1 MRPLKL
7 TMSAFGPYADEV
19 TIDFSLLGTS
29 GIYLICGD
37 TGAGKTTIFDAI
49 SFALF
54 DRPSGEFRQSR
65 NLRSDFAAPGV
76 KTFVELEFEHGGSRY
91 RIRRNPAYERPKL
104 RGKGVTTEG
113 PDASLENLS
122 RPDEAPVNRPSAVN
136 ERVRE
141 LLGIDRG
148 QFSQIV
154 MIAQGDFR
162 RLLAADTKERSAILR
177 RLFGTAPYLDFERAL
192 EARRKKLD
200 EKGRSI
206 HDNVRG
212 VMGMIAVEGDESR
225 AETLAHA
232 RDSESPDVDSLLSL
246 LAAQDDYDGKL
257 LSTLGA
263 QLRDVRAQKD
273 RVSALVE
280 RVRQVDVTR
289 RDIKVE
295 ADALAVAEGLAGKR
309 RRELAEWEA
318 REPEARDLADRV
330 AVLRGE
336 LPRYEELDRARE
348 QTEAGRRDLANASS
362 SCART
367 QRERD
372 EAEATLQ
379 RARDRREHLAG
390 VGAELERTR
399 AARTEA
405 ERALERAQKAVSDC
419 RELERRDGE
428 VTAARKSAGKAAA
441 RLESEERDLREAE
454 RVSFDIESTV
464 RRLTDAPERLA
475 RVEAELA
482 ELTRLSRQASQTLSK
497 IRLREKGVADARR
510 AWEDA
515 SSAQKAAGD
524 AFDEAQRVYARTERA
539 FFDGQAGIMASELA
553 DGQACPVCGSKVHP
567 APARLAGHVPTQDEV
582 RSTREA
588 ADASRRRLEEASS
601 STSRA
606 SAILSS
612 SQAEL
617 DLLTQTEG
625 DAKKVSERILELE
638 GKVDDAERK
647 RSSTKE
653 DAKSLEESR
662 KALEA
667 AHAKLDAAR
676 HAVDAARSAKS
687 EADAR
692 LGRASVSLREFKRT
706 VEVGDAAEA
715 SERLES
721 AREALAK
728 EKRGEEH
735 LRSLVE
741 ERKRLD
747 SEIPELASAAKEA
760 EARLDSARSNEETS
774 RTTLSRLEAKAQALA
789 QGLSLRSRHDAEFK
803 AKELDERRSKIEA
816 GVDVAKASL
825 ETALR
830 DVEAR
835 KRTRKALEQQLSAL
849 VDGLGVVDSET
860 LSDKA
865 RELEHER
872 EGLEE
877 RSSAIGSR
885 RKSNRE
891 VSRRLEELDARYG
904 EVSETYGEVS
914 ALAYTAAGR
923 LAGKERLSFETYLQA
938 RWFDRVID
946 AANRRLDVMTNGRFE
961 LERHKGQ
968 RVGAAQSGLD
978 LDVRDTFTGKPR
990 PASTLSGG
998 ESFKASLSL
1007 ALGLSDVVQASAGGV
1022 RLDAMFVDEGFGT
1035 LDEESL
1041 GLAVRTLSEL
1051 SGSNK
1056 LVGIISHVE
1065 ELKESIDSKIV
1076 VESTR
1081 DGSHAHIELG

>member
-65 NLRSDFAAPGV
+65 NLRSDFAAPDV
-76 KTFVELEFEHGGSRY
+76 KTFVELEFEHGGNRY

-104 RGKGVTTEG
+104 RGKGVTTES

-136 ERVRE
+136 DRVRE
-141 LLGIDRG
+141 LLGIDRS

-206 HDNVRG
+206 RDNVRG
-212 VMGMIAVEGDESR
+212 VMGMIAVEGDEGRS
-225 AETLAHA
+225 ETLAWA
-232 RDSESPDVDSLLSL
+232 RDSESPEVDSLLSL
-246 LAAQDDYDGKL
+246 LAEQDDYDGKF
-257 LSTLGA
+257 LSTLDA

-273 RVSALVE
+273 RVSVLIE
-280 RVRQVDVTR
+280 RARQVDVTR

-318 REPEARDLADRV
+318 REPEARDLADRI
-330 AVLRGE
+330 AVLKGE
-336 LPRYEELDRARE
+336 LPRYEELDHARE
-348 QTEAGRRDLANASS
+348 QAEAGRRDLVDASS
-362 SCART
+362 SCAKA
-367 QRERD
+367 QRELD
-372 EAEATLQ
+372 EAEARLQ
-379 RARDRREHLAG
+379 EARDRRDRLAG
-390 VGAELERTR
+390 VGADLERAR

-405 ERALERAQKAVSDC
+405 ERALEQAQKDVSDC
-419 RELERRDGE
+419 RELERRERE
-428 VTAARKSAGKAAA
+428 VTAARRLAEDAAA
-441 RLESEERDLREAE
+441 RLDSEEKDLGKAE
-454 RVSFDIESTV
+454 RVASDIESTV
-464 RRLTDAPERLA
+464 TRLSDAPERLA
-475 RVEAELA
+475 RAEARLA
-482 ELTRLSRQASQTLSK
+482 DLRRLTQQASQTLSK
-497 IRLREKGVADARR
+497 IRSREKGVADARR

-515 SSAQKAAGD
+515 GDAQKDAGD
-524 AFDEAQRVYARTERA
+524 AFDEAQRVYASTERA

-567 APARLAGHVPTQDEV
+567 ALARLAWHVPTQDEV
-582 RSTREA
+582 KSAREA
-588 ADASRRRLEEASS
+588 ADASRRRLEAASS

-606 SAILSS
+606 GAILSS
-612 SQAEL
+612 AQAEL
-617 DLLTQTEG
+617 DLLTQAEG
-625 DAKKVSERILELE
+625 DAKTVSERISELKDKTE
-638 GKVDDAERK
+638 DAECK
-647 RSSTKE
+647 RSSA
-653 DAKSLEESR
+653 DRDVKSLERSR
-662 KALEA
+662 KDLGA
-667 AHAKLDAAR
+667 ARAKLNATRD
-676 HAVDAARSAKS
+676 AVDVARSAKS

-692 LGRASVSLREFKRT
+692 LGRTSVSLTEFKRT
-706 VEVGDAAEA
+706 VDVEDASEA

-721 AREALAK
+721 AQQALAE
-728 EKRGEEH
+728 EKKREEH
-735 LRSLVE
+735 FRSLSE
-741 ERKRLD
+741 DRDKLD
-747 SEIPELASAAKEA
+747 SEIPELASVAKEA
-760 EARLDSARSNEETS
+760 EARLDSARSNEETA

-789 QGLSLRSRHDAEFK
+789 QGLSLGSRHDAALK
-803 AKELDERRSKIEA
+803 AKELDERRSRIVA
-816 GVDVAKASL
+816 GTDAARTSL
-825 ETALR
+825 ETTLR

-849 VDGLGVVDSET
+849 VDGLGADSKE
-860 LSDKA
+860 LADKA
-865 RELEHER
+865 SGLER
-872 EGLEE
+872 EREVLEE
-877 RSSAIGSR
+877 RSSVVGSR

-891 VSRRLEELDARYG
+891 VSRRLEELEARYG
-904 EVSETYGEVS
+904 EVSESYGEVS
-914 ALAYTAAGR
+914 ALAYTAAGK

-968 RVGAAQSGLD
+968 RIGAAQSGLE

-1076 VESTR
+1076 VESSR